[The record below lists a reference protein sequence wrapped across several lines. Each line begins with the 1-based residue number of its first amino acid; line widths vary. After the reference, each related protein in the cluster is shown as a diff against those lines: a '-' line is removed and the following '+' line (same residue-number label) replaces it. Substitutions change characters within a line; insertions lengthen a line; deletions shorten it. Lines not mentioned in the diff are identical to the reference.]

1 MVTPGTAVAEKWSKW
16 PAVAEKADNTKG
28 TTKAKATSPGKAEAT
43 PQ

>member
-1 MVTPGTAVAEKWSKW
+1 MVTPGTAVAEKWRKW

-43 PQ
+43 QQ